1 MRNRSALVREI
12 GPWRG
17 VLLIALLLAL
27 VATGST
33 AARERPIT
41 VFAAASTT
49 DVLQRLGGR
58 FERDGGAPVRFS
70 FASSSLLARQI
81 EEGAPADL
89 FVSADEQ
96 WMDYLQ
102 QRSLIQT
109 ATRRD
114 LLANVLVL
122 VAPKGRGF
130 PVTMK
135 RGFDLPGAFR
145 GRLAVGDPAHV
156 PAGIMRRR
164 LNHLQE
170 LRLGKMVR
178 ATRRHQQT
186 PRPHQLDAT
195 QIDFFIAPD
204 RPGQR
209 IFRPG
214 ERRRIQNSQVV
225 LRAVVTFPAKPVK
238 RVFGDK
244 PHPLGQRVSSRVRLG
259 LIDRLAVDVDAH
271 DVGRPVNRRHQRKS
285 AGMAKGVKNL

>member
-1 MRNRSALVREI
+1 MGNRSALVREI

-33 AARERPIT
+33 AAKERPIT

-49 DVLQRLGGR
+49 DVLQRLGAR
-58 FERDGGAPVRFS
+58 FARDGGAPVRFS

-122 VAPKGRGF
+122 VAPKGHGF
-130 PVTMK
+130 PVTMEG
-135 RGFDLPGAFR
+135 GFDLPGAFR

-156 PAGIMRRR
+156 PAGIYAKEALQHFGWWEALKGR
-164 LNHLQE
+164 LDSADNVRAA
-170 LRLGKMVR
+170 LRLVEMGEADAGIVY
-178 ATRRHQQT
+178 AT
-186 PRPHQLDAT
+186 DAMASSKVVVLAE
-195 QIDFFIAPD
+195 FPSGSHAPIVYPAALCRGA
-204 RPGQR
+204 RPGAAAFLAF
-209 IFRPG
+209 IG
-214 ERRRIQNSQVV
+214 S
-225 LRAVVTFPAKPVK
+225 AKAAPAW
-238 RVFGDK
+238 REAGF
-244 PHPLGQRVSSRVRLG
+244 
-259 LIDRLAVDVDAH
+259 RLAD
-271 DVGRPVNRRHQRKS
+271 
-285 AGMAKGVKNL
+285 